1 MKVSIL
7 GGTGD
12 LGKGLALRLAE
23 SSDVIIGSRDPEKAK
38 SIADQYISEFR
49 ASRGRNPNIVG
60 MQNSEAVSR
69 GEYIIISIPF
79 EVLPQFLDGLV
90 VDASRTV
97 IVPVVPMK
105 KTKEGFSYVP
115 YQVNGQQLSAA
126 ELVRSRIGSQSVV
139 SGFHTVPAMRLAD
152 LTQGLDYDVM
162 VAADEKATYE
172 KAAELIRSISGLK
185 PIYAGKLYTS
195 RYLEPLTPLLLNV
208 AINNKLH
215 APSLKIV

>member
-23 SSDVIIGSRDPEKAK
+23 SSEVIIGSRDPEKAR
-38 SIADQYISEFR
+38 SIADQYIAEFKEK
-49 ASRGRNPNIVG
+49 RGSVPNITG
-60 MQNSEAVSR
+60 MHNSEAVSR
-69 GEYIIISIPF
+69 GDYIIISIPY
-79 EVLPQFLDGLV
+79 EVLPQFLDGLTV
-90 VDASRTV
+90 EASRTV

-105 KTKEGFSYVP
+105 KTKGGFSYTP

-126 ELVRSRIGSQSVV
+126 ELARSRIGSQNVV
-139 SGFHTVPAMRLAD
+139 SAFHTVPAIKLAD
-152 LTQGLDYDVM
+152 LSQAHEYDVM
-162 VAADEKATYE
+162 VAADDRSIYE
-172 KAAELIRSISGLK
+172 RAAELIRSIGGLK
-185 PIYAGKLYTS
+185 PIYAGKLYVS
-195 RYLEPLTPLLLNV
+195 RYLEPLTPLLLNI